1 MNAITPVYS
10 DRLALAGFQSEAKEG
25 LQTTIRKVADY
36 HAQNPS
42 HRKEIALKSG
52 VMLLQSPT
60 GSGKTLILGRTL
72 EGLRG
77 DLPRKCAWFWF
88 APYSGLVSQTRDSLS
103 KQCGALRLR
112 DIYTDR
118 EPTGTKD
125 GDIFV
130 QTWAAVAAQ
139 NKDARKVRK
148 TTESELSLDD
158 MIAALRADGFYIG
171 VVIDEAH
178 LNFGASASVAASFY
192 LDHLQPDF
200 TILAT
205 ATPNDEKL
213 DQFEEKAGIQVAS
226 RIVIERG
233 QVVDAGLNKVGL
245 MLGLLRFKPEDEAL
259 IDLEQA
265 TLQAAWTQHL
275 SIKFE
280 LARRSIPLMPLML
293 VQVEDQQQG
302 DEDPVKRIRE
312 KLEQAGISGDK
323 IKSHTSGEP
332 DPDFHTFAYDPNV
345 EVLIFKVAVATGF
358 DAPRAWTLVSV
369 RPNRGTEFGLQIV
382 GRIMRVHP
390 LVRPFHRN
398 APLLDRGYVFLTDPT
413 LQAGLSSAVDELKAV
428 RHGINLIT
436 DQLDVVQFGSART
449 PLEAS
454 ICLAPQGATTKPVN
468 DEDRQERLA
477 LLIDL
482 GLVKPDAATLPRDQ
496 QDRIIVDAEIV
507 SDTPLFGDLP
517 IQLLG
522 RSDDQ
527 SPKKAQKI
535 YPLRTEL
542 NLPNALICEEL
553 PPIHEIEGDV
563 ITEIAEAFC
572 QAVDLRS
579 EVNRRARNATLSLR
593 DLFLESV
600 QEERAVKVRLS
611 NARIAERAQIEF
623 RFNDS
628 IDPRQLK
635 ISLVNELRRIC
646 DIDGIEYNDDG
657 DLRRA
662 IDLAVMSHPGQLR
675 QAVRQAL
682 RKHFKLST
690 REPIPTIYQA
700 EENLSEALKSAYGVF
715 PVNLNKEERAFAEY
729 LDADSTGTVK
739 WWLRNPE
746 NATWATRIMLPTGK
760 RFFPDFVVGITNR
773 STPGAIALVE
783 IKDDGESGRLHSE
796 SNLLKIRVQHQ
807 EYRNVFW
814 TYRQGDGPW
823 VRARYEESLNRIV
836 GDHAFRIVEMVLIS

>member
-1 MNAITPVYS
+1 MNAITS
-10 DRLALAGFQSEAKEG
+10 IHNERLALAGFQTEAKDG
-25 LQTTIRKVADY
+25 LQSTIRKVADY
-36 HAQNPS
+36 HAQNPA

-77 DLPRKCAWFWF
+77 DLPRKCVWFWF

-112 DIYTDR
+112 DIYKDR
-118 EPTGTKD
+118 EATGTKD

-148 TTESELSLDD
+148 TTESDLSLDD
-158 MIAALRADGFYIG
+158 MIAELRADGFFVG

-178 LNFGASASVAASFY
+178 LNFGASASAAASFY

-213 DQFEEKAGIQVAS
+213 DQFEERAGIQVAS

-275 SIKFE
+275 AIKEE
-280 LARRSIPLMPLML
+280 LARRSIPLTPLML

-302 DEDPVKRIRE
+302 EEDPVKRIWD
-312 KLEQAGISGDK
+312 KLEQAGIPTGCIRK
-323 IKSHTSGEP
+323 HTSGEP
-332 DPDFHTFAYDPNV
+332 DPDFHTFAYDPDV

-390 LVRPFHRN
+390 LVRPFHKQ

-413 LQAGLSSAVDELKAV
+413 LQAGLNAAVDELKAV

-436 DQLDVVQFGSART
+436 DQLDVVQFGSAGA
-449 PLEAS
+449 PLDPG
-454 ICLAPQGATTKPVN
+454 ILLAPQRPPVKPVT

-477 LLIDL
+477 LLIDM
-482 GLVKPDAATLPRDQ
+482 GLVKASTADLPSEQ

-517 IQLLG
+517 IQRPG
-522 RSDDQ
+522 MSEDQ
-527 SPKKAQKI
+527 TPKKAQKG
-535 YPLRTEL
+535 YPLRKEL
-542 NLPNALICEEL
+542 NLPPALICEEL
-553 PPIHEIEGDV
+553 PAIHEIEGDV
-563 ITEIAEAFC
+563 TTDIAKAFC

-593 DLFLESV
+593 DLFLESAE
-600 QEERAVKVRLS
+600 EERAVKVRLS

-646 DIDGIEYNDDG
+646 DTDGIEYNDEG

-662 IDLAVMSHPGQLR
+662 IDLAVMSHPDQLG
-675 QAVRQAL
+675 
-682 RKHFKLST
+682 KLSARLCGST
-690 REPIPTIYQA
+690 SSCRRGSLSRQSITLKKTSQRPSKALTGFSPPT
-700 EENLSEALKSAYGVF
+700 
-715 PVNLNKEERAFAEY
+715 
-729 LDADSTGTVK
+729 
-739 WWLRNPE
+739 
-746 NATWATRIMLPTGK
+746 
-760 RFFPDFVVGITNR
+760 
-773 STPGAIALVE
+773 
-783 IKDDGESGRLHSE
+783 
-796 SNLLKIRVQHQ
+796 
-807 EYRNVFW
+807 
-814 TYRQGDGPW
+814 
-823 VRARYEESLNRIV
+823 
-836 GDHAFRIVEMVLIS
+836 